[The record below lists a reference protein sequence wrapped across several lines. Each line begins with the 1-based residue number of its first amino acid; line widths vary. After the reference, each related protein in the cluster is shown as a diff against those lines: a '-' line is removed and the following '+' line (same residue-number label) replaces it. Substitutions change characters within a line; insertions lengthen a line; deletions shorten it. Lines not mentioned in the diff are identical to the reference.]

1 LTVLIVDDDEL
12 TRRLIASGL
21 RKVGWN
27 TREAE
32 GAEAAINLLETDGS
46 IALVITDVMMPET
59 DGLSMVSELR
69 RNPSYAELPV
79 LICTATGTPA
89 AVSRALGLNIAGY
102 LLKPIDIPRLRE
114 TVAQILGA
122 PRRALADVPKTRA
135 RLDVD
140 PDRYRELLAELVER
154 LEVSLTEMARLIDN
168 GQFKDLY
175 SLAAALGGAAQ
186 NLGAERVAA
195 TLAGHLQ
202 ACENGEPARL
212 SSLLSEMRSE
222 VAILRQAA
230 QEGRPKSQPRAGAGN
245 FPAPPKPQ
253 SAEEPQ

>member
-168 GQFKDLY
+168 GKFKDLS

-195 TLAGHLQ
+195 TLVRHFN
-202 ACENGEPARL
+202 ACETGEPARL
-212 SSLLSEMRSE
+212 SSLLSEMQSE
-222 VAILRQAA
+222 VAILRQAT
-230 QEGRPKSQPRAGAGN
+230 QEWRTKSQPSAGAGN

-253 SAEEPQ
+253 SAEEPK

>member
-1 LTVLIVDDDEL
+1 MSVLIVDDDEL
-12 TRRLIASGL
+12 TRRIIASGL

-69 RNPSYAELPV
+69 RNPSYAELLV

-168 GQFKDLY
+168 GQFKDLA
-175 SLAAALGGAAQ
+175 SLADALCGAAQ

-212 SSLLSEMRSE
+212 SALLSEMRSE

-230 QEGRPKSQPRAGAGN
+230 QEGHPKSQPRAGAGN